1 MGTMSD
7 HSRDR
12 SAGDSRSYNIRIGLI
27 SGVIITLFMAGMMAG
42 DAMNLV
48 AQSLGFRLPTPIAL
62 EAPKTTTDTIEPTVS
77 GIIPKD
83 LEIHPDQLHV
93 DYLSPSATGSL
104 VPLDVAD
111 AFDSLAEMYRNR
123 QAVDDNFTVRA
134 YNIDTGEVLGV
145 YTLESERKTF
155 GETGEVSW
163 RQIDRKRRTLTRE
176 VVESLV
182 EAGVPQGSI
191 TVRWG
196 RKNQILEARQRENR
210 YIEYEVQLARYY
222 GLSLLATEIGTVE
235 TFNDDRLVSRVG
247 ARSRYQMMPAM
258 LRARSIHHYRLRTRG
273 GTEMRVNEEWNPML
287 TMESAFIVAKA
298 YANAVGHEIPGIS
311 AYHTGP
317 YNIFKLY
324 REFLTAEGD
333 NFDSRT
339 NVVAG
344 YLWGLTHGYEAISS
358 RSTFKTYSRGYL
370 PSLYGALRATE
381 SIPIDTT
388 QTMLAELVSL
398 KEGESMF
405 LSQLL
410 EKLDG
415 ADERLLWRV
424 PEDLSLYDRF
434 REMNPHFDIPPGPT
448 NGSVPEAG
456 DVYLISSAA
465 KGGERVRFFLP
476 LGALAELRHHNVSE
490 IDFDSAI
497 TFNHITFAPPAEPVT
512 VWDRLYADLVEDVR
526 RFGFTYENR
535 ARLSQIVDK
544 IESLK
549 DQSASPYRHA
559 LYEVARLH
567 ERVWASNHFDKLAKV
582 VPAARGRQRLPVQPL
597 DQLAEMMSTPADS
610 QPISSTN

>member
-1 MGTMSD
+1 MGNMSD
-7 HSRDR
+7 HATHASAR
-12 SAGDSRSYNIRIGLI
+12 SGRSNNLRIGI
-27 SGVIITLFMAGMMAG
+27 VSGLIITLFTAGMMAG

-48 AQSLGFRLPTPIAL
+48 AQSLGFRLPTPVPVEMPEPPADRN
-62 EAPKTTTDTIEPTVS
+62 EPAAPGILPTE
-77 GIIPKD
+77 
-83 LEIHPDQLHV
+83 LEIHPDRLHA
-93 DYLSPSATGSL
+93 DYLSPSGPESL
-104 VPLDVAD
+104 VPADVAE
-111 AFDSLAEMYRNR
+111 AFDALAEMYRRR

-145 YTLESERKTF
+145 YTLESERKQF
-155 GETGEVSW
+155 EETGEASW
-163 RQIDRKRRTLTRE
+163 RQIDRKRRSLTKD

-182 EAGVPQGSI
+182 ESGVPRESI

-210 YIEYEVQLARYY
+210 YIEYEVQLARYF

-235 TFNDDRLVSRVG
+235 TFNNDRLVSRVG

-273 GTEMRVNEEWNPML
+273 GAEIRVNEEWNPML
-287 TMESAFIVAKA
+287 TMESAFIVARA

-324 REFLTAEGD
+324 REFLTAEGE
-333 NFDSRT
+333 NFDTRT

-381 SIPIDTT
+381 TIPIDTT

-434 REMNPHFDIPPGPT
+434 REMNPHFDIPPGPE

-456 DVYLISSAA
+456 DVYLVSSAA
-465 KGGERVRFFLP
+465 EGREPVRFFLP
-476 LGALAELRHHNVSE
+476 LGALAELRHRNVDQ
-490 IDFDSAI
+490 IDFDSAV
-497 TFNHITFAPPAEPVT
+497 TFDHDRFKAPTEPAT

-535 ARLSQIVDK
+535 ARLTQIVDK
-544 IESLK
+544 IEALK
-549 DQSASPYRHA
+549 EQNITPYRHA

-597 DQLAEMMSTPADS
+597 DELAGTMTPPAGS
-610 QPISSTN
+610 EPITSTN